1 MLKETKIIV
10 LPSNNE
16 QARHSIYFYYCALIL
31 TYTENKAK
39 INSIEPQK
47 NDQNGR
53 LKTVGL

>member
-39 INSIEPQK
+39 INFIEPQK
-47 NDQNGR
+47 MI
-53 LKTVGL
+53 KTGD